1 MRLPDLEGLA
11 IFAKVAERR
20 SFAGAATE
28 LKLSKATVSKAVA
41 RLEAHL
47 ATRLFNR
54 TSRQLALTEAGRTVL
69 SHAVRMLAAGE
80 AAEAEVLLQST
91 APRGLVR
98 VTAPMSYG
106 ILYVAP
112 LLPELHELYPEV
124 VVDLHLS
131 DATIDIVAE
140 GFDAAVR
147 VAMLPDSS
155 LIARKLCDMPS
166 HLVCAPACL
175 QRHGVPTH
183 PLELSERPCIAYA
196 YQSGS
201 EVWRFRNANGESVS
215 VRPTGPLRVNNG
227 DAMLPS
233 LIAGQG
239 FAVLPEFLVREAL
252 ADGRLRIVLPNW
264 QLPAAAVHL
273 VSPPGGLKP
282 RRVSV
287 LAEFFA
293 ARLGTRRVVQ
303 GSAVGSSTTP

>member
-20 SFAGAATE
+20 SFVGAATE
-28 LKLSKATVSKAVA
+28 LELSKATVSKAVA

-54 TSRQLALTEAGRTVL
+54 TSRRLALTEAGRTVL
-69 SHAVRMLAAGE
+69 SSAATMLAAGE
-80 AAEAEVLLQST
+80 AAEAEVLLQSA

-98 VTAPMSYG
+98 LTAPMSYG

-112 LLPELHELYPEV
+112 LIPELNELYPEV

-147 VAMLPDSS
+147 VAVLPDSS
-155 LIARKLCDMPS
+155 LVARKLCDMPS
-166 HLVCAPACL
+166 YLVCAPACL
-175 QRHGVPTH
+175 QRYGIPTH
-183 PLELSERPCIAYA
+183 PLELGERPCIAYA

-201 EVWRFRNANGESVS
+201 EVWRFRNASGESAS
-215 VRPTGPLRVNNG
+215 VRPMGPLRVNNG
-227 DAMLPS
+227 DAMLPT
-233 LIAGQG
+233 LIAGHG

-252 ADGRLRIVLPNW
+252 AGGRLQIVLPQW
-264 QLPAAAVHL
+264 QLPAAAVHW
-273 VSPPGGLKP
+273 VSPPGGPKP
-282 RRVSV
+282 QRVTV
-287 LAEFFA
+287 LGDFFA
-293 ARLGTRRVVQ
+293 TRLGTRR
-303 GSAVGSSTTP
+303 AVRGSSV

>member
-20 SFAGAATE
+20 SFVGAATE
-28 LKLSKATVSKAVA
+28 LELSKATVSKAVA

-54 TSRQLALTEAGRTVL
+54 TSRRLALTEAGRTVL
-69 SHAVRMLAAGE
+69 SSAATMLAAGE
-80 AAEAEVLLQST
+80 AAEAEVLLQSA

-98 VTAPMSYG
+98 LTAPMSYG

-112 LLPELHELYPEV
+112 LIPELNELYPEV

-147 VAMLPDSS
+147 VAVLPDSS
-155 LIARKLCDMPS
+155 LVARKLCDMPS
-166 HLVCAPACL
+166 YLVCAPACL
-175 QRHGVPTH
+175 QRYGIPTH
-183 PLELSERPCIAYA
+183 PLELGERPCIAYA

-201 EVWRFRNANGESVS
+201 EVWRFRNANGESAS
-215 VRPTGPLRVNNG
+215 VRPMGPLRVNNG
-227 DAMLPS
+227 DAMLPT
-233 LIAGQG
+233 LIAGHG

-252 ADGRLRIVLPNW
+252 AGGRLQIVLPQW
-264 QLPAAAVHL
+264 QLPAAAVHW
-273 VSPPGGLKP
+273 VSPPGGPKP
-282 RRVSV
+282 HRVTV
-287 LAEFFA
+287 LGDFFA
-293 ARLGTRRVVQ
+293 TRLGTRR
-303 GSAVGSSTTP
+303 AVRGSSV